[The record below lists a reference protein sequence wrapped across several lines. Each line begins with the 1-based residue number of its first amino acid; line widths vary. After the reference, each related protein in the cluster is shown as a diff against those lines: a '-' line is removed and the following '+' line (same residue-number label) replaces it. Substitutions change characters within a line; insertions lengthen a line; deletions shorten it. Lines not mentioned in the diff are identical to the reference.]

1 MTRSVIKHVTYE
13 LRPDETANQE
23 FEARCVWGEE
33 KECGAESGPQP
44 TPEDVTVWMIQHTS
58 KTRHNRYRRA
68 LADYQIWS
76 PTEPVPAPQ
85 PVPPLEPAKVDRVR
99 T

>member
-1 MTRSVIKHVTYE
+1 
-13 LRPDETANQE
+13 
-23 FEARCVWGEE
+23 
-33 KECGAESGPQP
+33 
-44 TPEDVTVWMIQHTS
+44 VWMIQHTS
-58 KTRHNRYRRA
+58 ETRHNRYRRT